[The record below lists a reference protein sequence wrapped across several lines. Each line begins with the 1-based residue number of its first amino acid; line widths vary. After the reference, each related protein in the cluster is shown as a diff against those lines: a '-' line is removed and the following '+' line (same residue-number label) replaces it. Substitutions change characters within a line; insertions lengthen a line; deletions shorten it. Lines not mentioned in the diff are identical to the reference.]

1 LSVVRGTIDA
11 ALVLRFFCVVKGFIP
26 NEQAQKKALK
36 ACATSAGAGQEMLSN
51 KSSHQI
57 LLGICAL
64 VLLGANT
71 CPAQNSVAEFHK
83 ALSDRAAFTE
93 TDFLALTDG
102 RPVVKLLSA
111 RDKREV
117 VVAGLAPLQAP
128 VELFLQSF
136 RESMTRKNN
145 PAILE
150 IGSFS
155 SQPTID
161 DLQLLTFENRDLE
174 DLKDCVVGD
183 CPLKLSAAM
192 IDRLHKEVD
201 WSAPDFRAQA
211 TQVLKLMLLDYVRDY
226 QARGD
231 SALIEYNDK
240 QIAVRLAD
248 EQRDLMAALN
258 HDFLE
263 EIPQYLKSSPN
274 AEWHMI
280 EHALVWS
287 KIKFGFKPVI
297 AINHITIYQREQ
309 KSGPQILIASKQIY
323 ANHYFDSSLALTA
336 FLSIPG
342 ASSGY
347 LFYENRSRAD
357 GLGGAFSGLKRSI
370 VENRALDSV
379 KAILHQSQA
388 SLEARALNGAES
400 SAETTDVGTGRR
412 WRVGRVQAFLLLICI
427 AALVLLVGLRS
438 YNWKFGISRAA
449 P

>member
-1 LSVVRGTIDA
+1 VSAVRGTIH
-11 ALVLRFFCVVKGFIP
+11 ALSVFAHFLCNKRVHFETNRRRKGT
-26 NEQAQKKALK
+26 ESVRH
-36 ACATSAGAGQEMLSN
+36 SAGAGQEMLNN
-51 KSSHQI
+51 KSSLQI
-57 LLGICAL
+57 LFGICAL
-64 VLLGANT
+64 MSLGANT
-71 CPAQNSVAEFHK
+71 CPAQNSVAEFQK
-83 ALSDRAAFTE
+83 ALTDKGSFTE
-93 TDFLALTDG
+93 TDFHALTQG

-111 RDKREV
+111 RDRREV

-128 VELFLQSF
+128 AELFLQSF

-174 DLKDCVVGD
+174 DLKECVVGD

-201 WSAPDFRAQA
+201 WNAPDFRAQA

-274 AEWHMI
+274 AELHMI

-297 AINHITIYQREQ
+297 AI
-309 KSGPQILIASKQIY
+309 KQIY

-388 SLEARALNGAES
+388 SLEARALNGAEA
-400 SAETTDVGTGRR
+400 SAETTNVGTGRR

>member
-1 LSVVRGTIDA
+1 
-11 ALVLRFFCVVKGFIP
+11 
-26 NEQAQKKALK
+26 
-36 ACATSAGAGQEMLSN
+36 MLNN
-51 KSSHQI
+51 KSSLQI
-57 LLGICAL
+57 LFGIC
-64 VLLGANT
+64 VLMSLGANT
-71 CPAQNSVAEFHK
+71 CPAQNSVAEFQK
-83 ALSDRAAFTE
+83 ALTDKGSFTE
-93 TDFLALTDG
+93 TDFHALTQG

-111 RDKREV
+111 RDRREV

-128 VELFLQSF
+128 AELFLQSF

-174 DLKDCVVGD
+174 DLKECVVGD

-201 WSAPDFRAQA
+201 WNAPDFRAQA

-274 AEWHMI
+274 AELHMI

-388 SLEARALNGAES
+388 SLEARALNGAEA
-400 SAETTDVGTGRR
+400 SAETTNVGTGRR

>member
-1 LSVVRGTIDA
+1 
-11 ALVLRFFCVVKGFIP
+11 
-26 NEQAQKKALK
+26 
-36 ACATSAGAGQEMLSN
+36 MLNN
-51 KSSHQI
+51 KSSLQI

-71 CPAQNSVAEFHK
+71 CPAQDSVTEFHK

-93 TDFLALTDG
+93 TDFLALTHG

-128 VELFLQSF
+128 AELFLQSF

-248 EQRDLMAALN
+248 EQRDLMVALN

-274 AEWHMI
+274 AELHMI